1 MAQWVQIRSSTVTC
15 NDPPNG
21 LLKTNMAG
29 RQRFQTVAETRAFSE
44 DIDAMLSPPER
55 EAVITRIAADPDG
68 GDLIPGA
75 GGLRKRRIALPGRGK
90 SGGARIITLYLGESF
105 PVYAVFVYAKNER
118 ADLSPKQ
125 TRTLMQLVLSIKAQ
139 AQQRTRR

>member
-1 MAQWVQIRSSTVTC
+1 
-15 NDPPNG
+15 
-21 LLKTNMAG
+21 
-29 RQRFQTVAETRAFSE
+29 
-44 DIDAMLSPPER
+44 MLSPAEH
-55 EAVITRIAADPDG
+55 EAVITRIASDPGG

-90 SGGARIITLYLGESF
+90 SGGARIITLYLGERF

-125 TRTLMQLVLSIKAQ
+125 TRALLRLVSDIKAQ
-139 AQQRTRR
+139 AQKRTRQ

>member
-1 MAQWVQIRSSTVTC
+1 MVGGKW
-15 NDPPNG
+15 
-21 LLKTNMAG
+21 
-29 RQRFQTVAETRAFSE
+29 FQTVAETRAFSE
-44 DIDAMLSPPER
+44 DIDALLSHAER
-55 EAVITRIAADPDG
+55 EAVMTAIAADPDG

-90 SGGARIITLYLGESF
+90 SGGARVITLYLGEHF

-125 TRTLMQLVLSIKAQ
+125 ARTLMRLVSDIKTQ
-139 AQQRTRR
+139 AQKRTRR